1 MDINFASYVTEHLK
15 VINTINND
23 TKLIKHIDSIV
34 LEIIA
39 RLRSGKKILVCG
51 NGGSAADAQHIV
63 AELVGKFFKDRA
75 PIRAISLTTNT
86 STLTAWS
93 NDETFD
99 EIFSRQVMAL
109 GDKDDILLGISTSG
123 NSVNVCKALIEAN
136 KLGMYSLGL
145 IGKKTSKIDGLA
157 DQVIKVPSEITPIIQ
172 EAHIMIYHYICA
184 RLEADL
190 S

>member
-99 EIFSRQVMAL
+99 
-109 GDKDDILLGISTSG
+109 
-123 NSVNVCKALIEAN
+123 
-136 KLGMYSLGL
+136 
-145 IGKKTSKIDGLA
+145 
-157 DQVIKVPSEITPIIQ
+157 
-172 EAHIMIYHYICA
+172 
-184 RLEADL
+184 
-190 S
+190 

>member
-1 MDINFASYVTEHLK
+1 MDVNFASYIDEHLK
-15 VINTINND
+15 VIKIIKND
-23 TKLIKHIDSIV
+23 IKLINHIDNIILDIV
-34 LEIIA
+34 A
-39 RLRSGKKILVCG
+39 RLKSGKKLLVCG

-93 NDETFD
+93 NDESFD
-99 EIFSRQVMAL
+99 EIFSRQVTAL
-109 GDKDDILLGISTSG
+109 GDKDDIVLGISTSG
-123 NSVNVCKALIEAN
+123 NSLNVCKALMEAN

-145 IGKKTSKIDGLA
+145 IGQKTAEIERIA
-157 DQVIKVPSEITPIIQ
+157 DHVIKVPSEITPIIQ
-172 EAHIMIYHYICA
+172 EAHIMVYHYICA
-184 RLEADL
+184 RLEIEL

>member
-1 MDINFASYVTEHLK
+1 
-15 VINTINND
+15 
-23 TKLIKHIDSIV
+23 
-34 LEIIA
+34 
-39 RLRSGKKILVCG
+39 
-51 NGGSAADAQHIV
+51 
-63 AELVGKFFKDRA
+63 
-75 PIRAISLTTNT
+75 
-86 STLTAWS
+86 
-93 NDETFD
+93 
-99 EIFSRQVMAL
+99 MAL

-145 IGKKTSKIDGLA
+145 IGEKTSKIDGLA